1 MGDGS
6 QGKEDMGEW
15 SKECLE
21 GIWRRVSVSN
31 RFEVY
36 LCHSPL
42 ETCTFYHEFYINER
56 NKCIYLANME
66 TFLFLEWID

>member
-31 RFEVY
+31 KFEVY
-36 LCHSPL
+36 L
-42 ETCTFYHEFYINER
+42 
-56 NKCIYLANME
+56 
-66 TFLFLEWID
+66 